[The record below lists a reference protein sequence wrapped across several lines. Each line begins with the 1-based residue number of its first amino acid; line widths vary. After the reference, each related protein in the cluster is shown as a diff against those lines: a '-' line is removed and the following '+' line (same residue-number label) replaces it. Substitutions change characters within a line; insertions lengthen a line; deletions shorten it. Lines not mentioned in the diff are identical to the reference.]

1 MMELSGLE
9 PPTFPA
15 AIKSP
20 LIGRAG
26 TGPDLRVATQE
37 VGGSVQSLHR
47 SSRPAPSTPPMQAV
61 AKHINAEIEWPILGV
76 GWVISHESPRP
87 VRG

>member
-37 VGGSVQSLHR
+37 VATLLR
-47 SSRPAPSTPPMQAV
+47 V
-61 AKHINAEIEWPILGV
+61 ASFGD
-76 GWVISHESPRP
+76 
-87 VRG
+87 